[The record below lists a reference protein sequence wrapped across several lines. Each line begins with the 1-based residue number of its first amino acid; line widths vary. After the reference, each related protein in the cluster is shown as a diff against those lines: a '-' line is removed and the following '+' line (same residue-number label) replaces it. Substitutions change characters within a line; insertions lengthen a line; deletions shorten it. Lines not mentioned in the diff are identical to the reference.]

1 MTGLL
6 NMLGLCTMEQLHRN
20 MEEVVGVKQE
30 LARCE
35 AEIGELRREVARTMS
50 AFRDER
56 SAKERYMQLAENERL
71 RANKAEMDCK
81 ELAYKMEAMQAD
93 LENTEKLY
101 RETVKKL
108 RVANGRMGA
117 YKQKANKKQ
126 TKTTQDPLPTSPS
139 MGRSDEQ

>member
-1 MTGLL
+1 
-6 NMLGLCTMEQLHRN
+6 MEQLHRN
-20 MEEVVGVKQE
+20 MDEVVDAKHE
-30 LARCE
+30 LARRE
-35 AEIGELRREVARTMS
+35 AEIGELRNEVSRTMS

-139 MGRSDEQ
+139 MGRS